1 MFEFE
6 QEVWLDRDNPVAIR
20 EQPIIKGDGSA
31 LTWRVRAMR
40 GAEPLDLSGVT
51 AALYCARAV
60 DPDTGEGGGTTR
72 SDAICQAGGVIVAEL
87 PQDAANIPGAVG
99 CTLCIVLG
107 GKRLSVARMA
117 VEAIDPIGSDIVDV
131 GKRIPSIDEVI
142 AAIGRCES
150 AAQAAEDAA
159 ASATTAAG
167 AANNAAGAA
176 NAAAGAAQSAASAA
190 NTAANAANAAAARL
204 DGMTA
209 TATGLPAS
217 SAPTATVTTGED
229 GARVLAF
236 GIPKGEKGDTGATP
250 QLTVTAK
257 TGEPGT
263 EVSAVQGGTPENLTL
278 ELTIPRGNTGDIG
291 SLKINGKAPD
301 ASGSVTL
308 KAEDVGALGASE
320 KAEDASKLGGQTPGY
335 YAAAVEV
342 SKLRAMVGPFMFRY
356 EAEDGHL
363 YMDYDNG
370 YEADKWSLSADGH
383 LLYTF

>member
-31 LTWRVRAMR
+31 LTWRVRVVS
-40 GAEPLDLSGVT
+40 GGKPLDLSGAT
-51 AALYCARAV
+51 AVLYCARAV

-176 NAAAGAAQSAASAA
+176 NTAAGSAQSAASAA
-190 NTAANAANAAAARL
+190 TTAAQAANAAAARL
-204 DGMTA
+204 NGMTA
-209 TATGLPAS
+209 TAMGLAAGS
-217 SAPTATVTTGED
+217 NPTVAVTTGED
-229 GARVLAF
+229 GAKRLDF
-236 GIPKGEKGDTGATP
+236 GIPKGEKGETGATP

-263 EVSAVQGGTPENLTL
+263 EVSAVQGGTPENPTL
-278 ELTIPRGNTGDIG
+278 EITIPRGDTGDIG
-291 SLKINGKAPD
+291 NLTINGKSPD
-301 ASGSVTL
+301 ETGAMTL
-308 KAEDVGALGASE
+308 KPDDLGAATSE
-320 KAEDASKLGGQTPGY
+320 S
-335 YAAAVEV
+335 VEA
-342 SKLRAMVGPFMFRY
+342 LRALVGPFMFRY

-370 YEADKWSLSADGH
+370 YESDKWSLSADGH